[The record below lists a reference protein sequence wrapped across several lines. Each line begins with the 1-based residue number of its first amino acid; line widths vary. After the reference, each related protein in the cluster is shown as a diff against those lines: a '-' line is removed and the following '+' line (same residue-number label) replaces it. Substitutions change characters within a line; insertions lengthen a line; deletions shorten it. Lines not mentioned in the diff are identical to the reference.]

1 MNSRI
6 VTIILYLLLVILL
19 INVYNTIENKVV
31 FFLLTVGIVGINV
44 YAFLKF
50 KKKGTPTTFREVK
63 VEFMLYAFLV
73 AIVVF
78 LHFATENKTDT
89 IEIAQGETEIIKDT
103 LEEKIEYLRNNPDYT
118 TLLNSGM
125 YNIDSIIGDFD
136 GNGTLEYLYLFFPKD
151 EFLCMES
158 SIPYNIFLFSDAS
171 IKPLANIDGDV
182 HVILENL
189 GDIYFDGRDA
199 IFMWCGSHF
208 TSCWSGADIYTLTDT
223 GWTEALEKGGFS
235 IYRCDM
241 DEEYGK
247 HYPFVKADK
256 RKKGFVQ
263 ITYMDFYDEDID
275 MYDFGSDAYETYRWK
290 IKQKWVPLK
299 KVKM

>member
-1 MNSRI
+1 MKRI
-6 VTIILYLLLVILL
+6 TFNVFLLFVIVVLL
-19 INVYNTIENKVV
+19 IVLYNTIN
-31 FFLLTVGIVGINV
+31 N
-44 YAFLKF
+44 
-50 KKKGTPTTFREVK
+50 
-63 VEFMLYAFLV
+63 
-73 AIVVF
+73 
-78 LHFATENKTDT
+78 
-89 IEIAQGETEIIKDT
+89 ETETSHPEQEMIEKEQDT
-103 LEEKIEYLRNNPDYT
+103 LEEKIEYLRNNPDYN
-118 TLLNSGM
+118 TLLNSEM